1 MYSSSKL
8 AFKYLQYF
16 LTASNG
22 KGHGVHSPFVFEFIT
37 KVLNDTTKY
46 ACYKN
51 IEQLRRQLRHDN
63 TLLTIEDFGA
73 GSRVHASYKRKVSEI
88 AATSLKPKKFSQLLF
103 RIANFYRPDNIL
115 ELGTSLGITTAY
127 LASANEHSKVITME
141 GAKEIAAVAK
151 KNFQQL
157 DLSNIEIVEG
167 DFDFSL
173 SRVLSELSSVDFAFV
188 DGNHRKE
195 PTIKYFEQLLLKT
208 TNYSVLVFDDVHWS
222 KEMEEAWE
230 YIKQHSS
237 VTLSIDLFFIGI
249 VFFRQEQLEKQH
261 FSIRF

>member
-1 MYSSSKL
+1 MYSSFKL
-8 AFKYLQYF
+8 AVKYVQYF

-37 KVLNDTTKY
+37 KILNATTEY

-51 IEQLRRQLRHDN
+51 IEQLRQQLKRDN

-73 GSRVHASYKRKVSEI
+73 GSRVHPSYKRKVSDI
-88 AATSLKPKKFSQLLF
+88 ATSSLKPKKFSQLLF
-103 RIANFYRPDNIL
+103 RVANFYKPKNIL
-115 ELGTSLGITTAY
+115 ELGTSLGVTTAY
-127 LASANEHSKVITME
+127 LASANASNKVITME
-141 GAKEIAAVAK
+141 GAKEVAAIAR

-157 DLSNIEIVEG
+157 HLSNIEIVEG
-167 DFDFSL
+167 DFDINL
-173 SRVLSELSSVDFAFV
+173 SRVVNDLSSIDFAFI

-195 PTIKYFEQLLLKT
+195 PTIKYFEQLLSKT
-208 TNYSVLVFDDVHWS
+208 TNNSILVFDDIHWS
-222 KEMEEAWE
+222 GEMEEAWK

-249 VFFRQEQLEKQH
+249 IFFRHEQLEKQH

>member
-8 AFKYLQYF
+8 ALKYLQYF
-16 LTASNG
+16 FAASNG

-37 KVLNDTTKY
+37 KVLIDRTEY
-46 ACYKN
+46 PCYKN
-51 IEQLRRQLRHDN
+51 IEQLRQQLKHDN

-73 GSRVHASYKRKVSEI
+73 GSRVHTSYKRKVGEI
-88 AATSLKPKKFSQLLF
+88 AATSLKPKRFSQLLF
-103 RIANFYRPDNIL
+103 RIVNFYKPVNII

-127 LASANEHSKVITME
+127 LASANEYSKVITME
-141 GAKEIAAVAK
+141 GAKEVAAIAR
-151 KNFQQL
+151 KNFYQL
-157 DLSNIEIVEG
+157 QLKNIEIVDG
-167 DFDFSL
+167 DFDANL
-173 SRVLSELSSVDFAFV
+173 SQVVSNTSFVDLAFV

-195 PTIKYFEQLLLKT
+195 PTINYFHQLLTKT
-208 TNYSVLVFDDVHWS
+208 TNNSILVFDDVHWS
-222 KEMEEAWE
+222 REMEEAWE

-249 VFFRQEQLEKQH
+249 VFFRHEQLEKQH